1 MDAPIKHSVWY
12 KRRSSLKQA
21 IRTTTTVRFS
31 LPSGGTDILPRHQS
45 LKEPPT
51 PLLTER
57 KSTLG
62 LTFASYFAGIK
73 TVSSIA
79 AVLSSIECLL
89 FYIDLKYSLQADS
102 DSSTSTVIRAVGVCF
117 SCLLAICV
125 LRYHCIRVK
134 IMHARGKVCAPD
146 AVIGMWSLKTVRL
159 QILLELF
166 LTLICYPPGVNY
178 TLTFH
183 QLGTYNLLTL
193 EDILY
198 PFILI
203 RLYHVARWGYYRSYF
218 KSGRARFYL

>member
-1 MDAPIKHSVWY
+1 MDAPIKHSLWY
-12 KRRSSLKQA
+12 KRRSSLKQNVK
-21 IRTTTTVRFS
+21 TTTTVRCS
-31 LPSGGTDILPRHQS
+31 LPSSGTELPPRCQS

-51 PLLTER
+51 PLMTER

-62 LTFASYFAGIK
+62 LTFPAHFARIK
-73 TVSSIA
+73 AVSSIA
-79 AVLSSIECLL
+79 ALLSSIECLL
-89 FYIDLKYSLQADS
+89 LYIDLKYSLQSDS

-117 SCLLAICV
+117 SCLLAGCV
-125 LRYHCIRVK
+125 LHYHCVRVK

-146 AVIGMWSLKTVRL
+146 AVIGMWSLREVRM
-159 QILLELF
+159 QVLLELF
-166 LTLICYPPGVNY
+166 FTLMCYPPGVDY

-198 PFILI
+198 PFILL
-203 RLYHVARWGYYRSYF
+203 RLYHVARWGYYQSYF